1 VFTNGLEASY
11 NFPLELREVEPPAG
25 KTPEQLEK
33 GDKVTFI
40 AGTGSVIAATV
51 VKIHKPQRGKL
62 PKVTLH
68 TVWSND
74 QVEPADTEPTQS
86 SSKRPKRKA
95 ESAAVGSE
103 PPSKAFRAELPENV
117 LCAIYFSL
125 DDLLTDA
132 PTLPEISARMKA
144 IKGHFAH
151 LMSADFAHLMSADMP
166 DGPYILALLD
176 PLMGAYLQKLFM
188 ADPAAASP
196 AMRGFHLIT
205 SDFSPKE
212 PIDLV
217 KVKDFLR
224 SKLSL
229 TGESFTVILGYD
241 NASVIN
247 ETLPDMAFGD
257 NTRAL
262 ECAAARAQSPGLS
275 DSESNTGFTDYI
287 DLRGSD
293 SDYESAL

>member
-1 VFTNGLEASY
+1 
-11 NFPLELREVEPPAG
+11 
-25 KTPEQLEK
+25 
-33 GDKVTFI
+33 
-40 AGTGSVIAATV
+40 
-51 VKIHKPQRGKL
+51 
-62 PKVTLH
+62 
-68 TVWSND
+68 
-74 QVEPADTEPTQS
+74 
-86 SSKRPKRKA
+86 
-95 ESAAVGSE
+95 
-103 PPSKAFRAELPENV
+103 
-117 LCAIYFSL
+117 L

-241 NASVIN
+241 NASVVN
-247 ETLPDMAFGD
+247 ETLPDMSFGD
-257 NTRAL
+257 NKRAL
-262 ECAAARAQSPGLS
+262 ECAAARAQSPELS
-275 DSESNTGFTDYI
+275 DSESNSGFTDYI

-293 SDYESAL
+293 SDAESELCELVSL